1 MEKKSWC
8 WERLKAG
15 GEGDDRGWDGEMA
28 SPTQDMSLSK
38 LQDLMDREAWHAAE
52 VAKSRLSD
60 WTELKCD
67 WWSLV
72 LWGVKVKVLI
82 TQSCPTLCDTMDCK
96 ACQAFLPMEFSRQ
109 AYYSVLP
116 FPSPGDLPDSGIE
129 LGSPA
134 LQVFPNSSVS
144 KESACNAGDLGSVP
158 ELGRSSGEGNGNPLQ
173 HSCLEDPMDKGA

>member
-1 MEKKSWC
+1 M
-8 WERLKAG
+8 
-15 GEGDDRGWDGEMA
+15 
-28 SPTQDMSLSK
+28 
-38 LQDLMDREAWHAAE
+38 
-52 VAKSRLSD
+52 
-60 WTELKCD
+60 
-67 WWSLV
+67 
-72 LWGVKVKVLI
+72 KVLI

-96 ACQAFLPMEFSRQ
+96 ACRAFLPMEFSRQ